1 MKNHQIWQKF
11 IANFVQFWC
20 SSAHF
25 LGTQKPNFP
34 ILFYFLQIV
43 LQVWAIAKD
52 GSVFLRHG
60 ITDVAP
66 TGQIWIQAHP
76 PGYGI
81 GSGLKSVTGGDQSL
95 WALDHNGKVWYRQE
109 ITPVFPEGTS
119 WSSVANMSSS
129 PNAFTGG

>member
-1 MKNHQIWQKF
+1 MSGFLKF
-11 IANFVQFWC
+11 GFKFSSLLIIVIDFFKQF
-20 SSAHF
+20 F
-25 LGTQKPNFP
+25 
-34 ILFYFLQIV
+34 

-76 PGYGI
+76 PGSGI

-119 WSSVANMSSS
+119 WTSVANMSSS
-129 PNAFTGG
+129 PNAFTGGQFDFFREINFMKKFS